1 MASLVFDHEDA
12 EEKLLAQA
20 LFVNDVDLGDEDDLL
35 VRWSQSK
42 LMFPKKNLSDIPVRL
57 YSAPSE
63 YIQIEWCQNPCG
75 YTKSFYIQA
84 NTLNSTILSAITRYF
99 LHFLYIFPKIFWI
112 WGVQIEISKNRVVQL
127 HRLSWVIFNDGAGTS
142 VYLKKSSSHKCS

>member
-42 LMFPKKNLSDIPVRL
+42 VIFPQKNLSNIPVCL
-57 YSAPSE
+57 YFHIP
-63 YIQIEWCQNPCG
+63 Q
-75 YTKSFYIQA
+75 KSQA
-84 NTLNSTILSAITRYF
+84 VTNEVQQSYHTYF
-99 LHFLYIFPKIFWI
+99 RH
-112 WGVQIEISKNRVVQL
+112 
-127 HRLSWVIFNDGAGTS
+127 D
-142 VYLKKSSSHKCS
+142 

>member
-57 YSAPSE
+57 FSAPSE

-75 YTKSFYIQA
+75 YTKSF
-84 NTLNSTILSAITRYF
+84 
-99 LHFLYIFPKIFWI
+99 
-112 WGVQIEISKNRVVQL
+112 
-127 HRLSWVIFNDGAGTS
+127 
-142 VYLKKSSSHKCS
+142 